1 MSAFHKVQRI
11 GVDTPAMLLRP
22 DSLPPGIA
30 LDGSGE
36 PHLDWVAAARYGGTM
51 FVSAGAL
58 GLLSLALPNAEDL
71 VALVAV
77 ASSLAALVIGAI
89 AILLRERLGGAGVCV
104 LSAMAIACISI
115 FALYGHREMTADSIL
130 PAIGFYL
137 WLVLFAGYFFPRRTA
152 GVAIVV
158 TAAAATF
165 VVVAG
170 GLDISVGT
178 WFVMLSAFCLA
189 GFVVSFLRERLS
201 RLLSILARAARIDP
215 LTGILNRGGFEE
227 RFAQEVERA
236 RRGTESL
243 TLLIADIDH
252 FKQINDRF
260 GHTVGDRVLQRVAEV
275 LSESIRTSD
284 VVARLGGE
292 EFGVLLPEA
301 GREDGI
307 EIAERIRHDVARIEP
322 PEHGPV
328 AVTVSIGVAMFPD
341 DGACGE
347 SLFRVADA
355 AAYAAKDLGRDRVVA
370 FSAAV
375 GAAPALQGGVAG
387 AA

>member
-1 MSAFHKVQRI
+1 
-11 GVDTPAMLLRP
+11 MLLRP

-30 LDGSGE
+30 LDESGE

-77 ASSLAALVIGAI
+77 ASSLAALVIGAL
-89 AILLRERLGGAGVCV
+89 AILLRERLGGAGVCA
-104 LSAMAIACISI
+104 LSAMAVACISV

-152 GVAIVV
+152 GVAIVI

-260 GHTVGDRVLQRVAEV
+260 GHTVGDRVLQRVAGV
-275 LSESIRTSD
+275 LSESTRTSD

-328 AVTVSIGVAMFPD
+328 AVTVSIGVATFPD
-341 DGACGE
+341 DGACGD

-375 GAAPALQGGVAG
+375 GAAPALEGEVA
-387 AA
+387 AAA